1 LKYEKSRH
9 NRIIGGQH
17 TYLFNFIRLNTR
29 RGIPHCDEAESSF
42 FQRAK
47 GASCLTKRVLATAIE
62 KNDRSKSRSLGPSCT
77 GGLSFGT
84 FLWPRKEKY
93 NKIV

>member
-29 RGIPHCDEAESSF
+29 RGIPHCDEAESRF
-42 FQRAK
+42 FQWAK
-47 GASCLTKRVLATAIE
+47 GASCLSGATKKNQTVATAIE

-77 GGLSFGT
+77 GGAFFWYFSLMAS
-84 FLWPRKEKY
+84 
-93 NKIV
+93 